1 MAKFEKLLIKLAEG
15 ALPFDKIQ
23 FPAVKEAG
31 DFAGFFALLVM
42 LLRFCYYSNS
52 SS

>member
-1 MAKFEKLLIKLAEG
+1 MQKG

-23 FPAVKEAG
+23 FSVKEAG

-52 SS
+52 SLGNHNSETNVN